1 VACVA
6 GATRVETGDSTDAM
20 TRKLALPI
28 LLALAAGCSTT
39 PTRTMPR
46 VANAFPAEALITQ
59 RAVLTVRG
67 RQYTLNGYLA
77 TSATAGQRLVV
88 TGTLGDVL
96 ADVLVGPDGT
106 PRVMRSSPLFRSAW
120 IERYVAADLRCLFGG
135 AAAENCPGRMLSPTR
150 FLIERSRYTLDLQIV
165 GIQPGPQPPGLF
177 DASKAATP

>member
-88 TGTLGDVL
+88 TGNLGDVL

-106 PRVMRSSPLFRSAW
+106 P
-120 IERYVAADLRCLFGG
+120 
-135 AAAENCPGRMLSPTR
+135 PT
-150 FLIERSRYTLDLQIV
+150 TTKTT
-165 GIQPGPQPPGLF
+165 PT
-177 DASKAATP
+177 ATITMVQVVLTFCFNEVV